1 MEGVEKAIW
10 KMSRWK
16 IIIEDLAQLDL
27 HDVYQWYEEEKTGLG
42 EEFLD
47 SFEVSISRIERNPL
61 HASSYDATSRSA
73 ILTRFP
79 YEVIYLVNDL
89 ESEINIIA
97 ISYQHRKPDWF
108 KKRR

>member
-42 EEFLD
+42 KEF
-47 SFEVSISRIERNPL
+47 
-61 HASSYDATSRSA
+61 
-73 ILTRFP
+73 
-79 YEVIYLVNDL
+79 
-89 ESEINIIA
+89 
-97 ISYQHRKPDWF
+97 
-108 KKRR
+108 